1 MRTTLERGSKPGKLR
16 GRSDGVRFDAAVAQI
31 AHVAPEIQAL
41 GFALGEKAEAHALHK
56 SGDKEALCLFRVRHK
71 LQNCSRDARSIP
83 NGRCHAVPGD
93 KLRKL
98 EVCVAICG
106 KLLRLRQVQAGRG
119 CFGRLARILILMDRD
134 VFGRFCR
141 AISPIVGAVCL
152 TAALL
157 AGACGV
163 AAQESQAPMTPPPA
177 DHDVRRIGNTPE
189 PAEPP
194 SLPPEE
200 IIKKFAAKEDEY
212 VAARPTYSSRRTVR
226 IDEFDRQG
234 KLSGQF
240 LMVTEVIR
248 APDGR
253 IVNKVVEHP
262 QSTLHAFPLEPE
274 DVKELERIPQFPLNS
289 GQLAKYDLKYIGQE
303 TIDEIDTYIFKV
315 TPRAL
320 DRVHAYL
327 DGIVWVDTKYLEVVK
342 TYGRWVNEL
351 GEVKFATMPFTTFET
366 YRENVDGKYWFPNY
380 ERADETLHL
389 KDGDFPVRLV
399 IKWSDFKPLPAT
411 VSAPDAA
418 PAAAPS
424 APATPPPKPQS

>member
-1 MRTTLERGSKPGKLR
+1 LR
-16 GRSDGVRFDAAVAQI
+16 EAQAA
-31 AHVAPEIQAL
+31 
-41 GFALGEKAEAHALHK
+41 FWHA
-56 SGDKEALCLFRVRHK
+56 
-71 LQNCSRDARSIP
+71 
-83 NGRCHAVPGD
+83 
-93 KLRKL
+93 
-98 EVCVAICG
+98 
-106 KLLRLRQVQAGRG
+106 
-119 CFGRLARILILMDRD
+119 ARILVLMDRG
-134 VFGRFCR
+134 VLIRLCR
-141 AISPIVGAVCL
+141 TISETVGAACL
-152 TAALL
+152 AAALL
-157 AGACGV
+157 VGARV
-163 AAQESQAPMTPPPA
+163 AAAQESQAPMAPPPPE
-177 DHDVRRIGNTPE
+177 HNVRRIGNTPE
-189 PAEPP
+189 PPEPP

-212 VAARPTYSSRRTVR
+212 VAARPTYGARRTIRV
-226 IDEFDRQG
+226 DEFDRQG

-240 LMVTEVIR
+240 LMVTEVLR

-262 QSTLHAFPLEPE
+262 QSTLHVFALEPE

-303 TIDEIDTYIFKV
+303 TLDEIDTYIFKV
-315 TPRAL
+315 TPKAL

-327 DGIVWVDTKYLEVVK
+327 DGLVWVDTKYLEVVK

-351 GEVKFATMPFTTFET
+351 GDVKFATMPFTTFET

-411 VSAPDAA
+411 VSGSGAAPD
-418 PAAAPS
+418 
-424 APATPPPKPQS
+424 ATPPPTAAAPPPAPQS